1 MKKKSICTV
10 IIGIFLTS
18 ALTGCIDNT
27 EKERKDLDDYQTII
41 DMAGREVWIPRN
53 ISRVID
59 ISDGFTTSIMYHLG
73 VQDKLVGL
81 GSRNL
86 HYIDRYDYTTTSGEN
101 YSYENGM
108 NPVTY
113 LYPPLKDLP
122 AVGQYGV
129 AINYETVA
137 SLNPDIVIVR
147 VGYCSLN
154 TDEYGEEQDITRAID
169 TLESLDIPI
178 VILYGP
184 PALTNPTMDN
194 VSTEIQIIGQIF
206 NQRNQSRIL
215 AEYLESIVEMIKS
228 RTITITKEEK
238 PRVLLFGLSPNARET
253 GGAGD
258 VLCLDTMESYFIE
271 EIVNAKNAYQDTGG
285 WKILSTEQILALNPD
300 VIILPTDWGY
310 HPPRELYEAPYYKN
324 LQELDAIKN
333 QRVWALPYTPY
344 NCAKRVEY
352 PIELMVIAKASY
364 PDLFEDIIFH
374 EWVLDFYQKV
384 YHVDGETAK
393 DLRSI
398 QWLDW
403 TIEEDT

>member
-1 MKKKSICTV
+1 MKKKLICAV

-18 ALTGCIDNT
+18 ALTGCIDDT
-27 EKERKDLDDYQTII
+27 EKERKDLAEYQTII
-41 DMAGREVWIPRN
+41 DMAGREVLIPRN

-59 ISDGFTTSIMYHLG
+59 ISDGFTASIMYHLG

-108 NPVTY
+108 NPVTC
-113 LYPPLKDLP
+113 LYPQLKDLP

-169 TLESLDIPI
+169 TLESLDIPL

-184 PALTNPTMDN
+184 PALTNPTIDN
-194 VSTEIQIIGQIF
+194 VRTEIQIIGQIF

-215 AEYLESIVEMIKS
+215 A
-228 RTITITKEEK
+228 
-238 PRVLLFGLSPNARET
+238 
-253 GGAGD
+253 
-258 VLCLDTMESYFIE
+258 
-271 EIVNAKNAYQDTGG
+271 
-285 WKILSTEQILALNPD
+285 
-300 VIILPTDWGY
+300 
-310 HPPRELYEAPYYKN
+310 
-324 LQELDAIKN
+324 
-333 QRVWALPYTPY
+333 
-344 NCAKRVEY
+344 
-352 PIELMVIAKASY
+352 
-364 PDLFEDIIFH
+364 
-374 EWVLDFYQKV
+374 
-384 YHVDGETAK
+384 
-393 DLRSI
+393 
-398 QWLDW
+398 
-403 TIEEDT
+403 

>member
-1 MKKKSICTV
+1 MKKTTICMLMT
-10 IIGIFLTS
+10 GILMTG
-18 ALTGCIDNT
+18 ALMGCVDTNENDT
-27 EKERKDLDDYQTII
+27 RDTNEYHTII
-41 DMAGREVWIPRN
+41 DMKGREVVIPKN

-59 ISDGFTTSIMYHLG
+59 ISDGFIASVMYHLG

-86 HYIDRYDYTTTSGEN
+86 HYIDRYDYTTLSGEN

-113 LYPPLKDLP
+113 LYPQLKELP

-137 SLNPDIVIVR
+137 SLEPDVVIVR

-154 TDEYGEEQDITRAID
+154 TDEYGEEQDITRALD
-169 TLESLDIPI
+169 TLEALDIPI

-184 PALTNPTMDN
+184 PAFSNPTIEN
-194 VSTEIQIIGQIF
+194 ISTEIHIIGQIF
-206 NQRNQSRIL
+206 NKENQSRIL
-215 AEYLESIVEMIKS
+215 AEYLESIVNMIKR
-228 RTITITKEEK
+228 RTINISQQEK
-238 PRVLLFGLSPNARET
+238 PTVLLFGLSPNARET

-258 VLCLDTMESYFIE
+258 VLCTDTMESHFIE

-285 WKILSTEQILALNPD
+285 WKILSAEQILALNPD
-300 VIILPTDWGY
+300 VIVLPTDWGY

-352 PIELMVIAKASY
+352 PIELMIIAKASY

-374 EWVLDFYQKV
+374 DWVLRFYQKV
-384 YHVDGETAK
+384 YNVDEETAK

-403 TIEEDT
+403 TVNHDV